1 MDPQPGS
8 SSVSSESPG
17 TSTPAAPGSV
27 SSSVP
32 SVTVA
37 ACLGCRGKHL
47 KCDGNTPCSRCTS
60 AGIECLYVP
69 SRRGYKGPRRNTA
82 QNPNK
87 RHASSS
93 PEYAGPTGSCPML
106 LGHGGVSLAP
116 QTLAG
121 FNPAIVLPDQ
131 PQLTYTAPA
140 PLNNVHLYTRNPF
153 APGTIMTA
161 DTLAL
166 TTAAATTPAAPP
178 VQPPAPT
185 LAERCFDAF
194 YHYFHA
200 GHPFVLP
207 KEYFL
212 RMLKDGTTP
221 NLNVVMAAMRYIGS
235 LYVDAGPARATY
247 LDEAIRLCY
256 QPGTAKDG
264 FLIQALLLIIV
275 GLDGQCNQAR
285 ARELLADCERFAI
298 EIDLNKREFATLH
311 GRGNPVLEESW
322 RRTWWDLYVCDG
334 MIAGVHRVTK
344 FLLFDIQADVGLPC
358 EEQQYL
364 SGRIPPPSYM
374 EDFDDQD
381 FSGEDREFS
390 SFAYR
395 IAAAR
400 NLGRMMRMP
409 PVMFPGDENVNR
421 VQSLLS
427 NWRMHLPESK
437 RDDLSKNC
445 QLDEMMFQ
453 AHFITH
459 ACTIILHQPLSQ
471 LDTSPTQAVN
481 SCAPHRA
488 VPSGDVFNTHT
499 RHTLTAAS
507 EISKMITQAVP
518 ITHHTHFFTCV
529 ITLSS
534 IVHLSKWALYFVDDE
549 DHLRQQI
556 RLNIGAL
563 NRLSKV
569 WKAADTAWGQVRG
582 VAQEIYREKKAQ
594 QISPAFWVGFTQE
607 QMISS
612 INADEGIMS
621 EVCEM
626 LALMGPSGSG
636 KTTLLNFLASR
647 PNNTGSSSSSSSST
661 SGTVLL
667 NGSAAS
673 RGSLRA
679 VSRFVEQ
686 EDALVGAL
694 TVRETLTF
702 ASRLSF
708 SFAGCTTS
716 SSSSSSRERVAR
728 IEELLEA
735 FGLREQAD
743 TLVGTPLRKGISGG
757 QKRRVGVASQLV
769 TGAKVLFLDEPT
781 SGLDSVAGWEVL
793 IVVASIHQP
802 STATFNLF
810 DKLLLMSHG
819 KTHYFGPVA
828 GVPAHYESLGYAM
841 PMHVNPAEFL
851 LEMVNTDFAAD
862 RQAAMQRLAE
872 MQDAWARSTR
882 AKQLAGSLAV
892 VEEGK
897 GSGAVELDAAERRPG
912 LPSLVLTLLHRSFVK
927 SRRDV
932 VVYGIRLAMYT
943 GDGSAFMSFMA
954 VAYCPAYLEDYLQY
968 IKEKRNGLYGSTAML
983 LSNFLIG
990 IPYLFIFALVFS
1002 SISYWLSNFQ
1012 PTAQAFFT
1020 FVLWAFLDLLA
1031 AESLVV
1037 LMTSICPSFVIS
1049 LALVA
1054 FANGLWM
1061 SVNGFMVPPTVL
1073 NVFYKYAFHFWD
1085 YQKYVFENMMVNEFG
1100 GRVYS
1105 CGNGCQ
1111 CMWQTD
1117 LADQCLIRGQGVLDQ
1132 YGYKPGY
1139 MGKDVGIMVGIIVG
1153 YRLAAWLVLKLKSD
1167 GTTTTATTNT
1177 RHHRQNKPKPAR
1189 IPPPSQLALLATLP
1203 IHPSFTSRPLET
1215 ANVHAASHALSYLR
1229 SLLRTVGPL
1238 NANFRAAL
1246 DFRSSSTSTPSSH
1259 YPPRPRRTG
1268 RVNGGGG
1275 GSGSRS
1281 RGGTPL
1287 SGDDDTAS
1295 ASSDSDALG
1304 GPFASSQLVF
1314 RRAPDFWSVLGWAF
1328 RCAAEQQSQPQQQQ
1342 SSTSYAVRWRYW
1354 RVWLEFVVA
1363 VLEAD
1368 WDERLARDQEESDKR
1383 DGYPML
1389 SGSLL
1394 VAYLDG
1400 LRRERKNVVREVL
1413 RAVFAFCDAEN
1424 LASDRAMYREVF
1436 EKETVVGQSGK
1447 KSKRKRA
1454 GEAVVDLEND
1464 LFGDYLDEDEF
1475 TSDEEDAEGEDL
1487 PVPKA
1492 RRKPGRKPRGEGG
1505 AGSAFTLTDDI
1516 AETVPFRLRI
1526 FRLLS
1531 AASYYLPETF
1541 TPVDELYEKFTDAVR
1556 GLPLPMF
1563 RLFVASHPPFLPASV
1578 QVSFLRMVIEAM
1590 LPRHPDPADVDPE
1603 CESRHGVTV
1612 LMMEECFLPF
1622 AANRVMAE
1630 DNAKLSLAL
1639 ESLLWF
1645 VYAQIGI
1652 EYSEGLRRAV
1662 ETGIK
1667 AREQRI
1673 KKRAAGAADKAARE
1687 MLARSARSLRVL
1699 VDVVSAMGR

>member
-8 SSVSSESPG
+8 SSVSSDSPG
-17 TSTPAAPGSV
+17 TSTPAAPASV
-27 SSSVP
+27 SSVP

-37 ACLGCRGKHL
+37 ACLGCRGKHQ
-47 KCDGNTPCSRCTS
+47 KCDGNNPCSRCTS
-60 AGIECLYVP
+60 SGIECLYVP

-93 PEYAGPTGSCPML
+93 PEYAGPTGNCPML

-116 QTLAG
+116 PALAG
-121 FNPAIVLPDQ
+121 FNPPIVLPDQ
-131 PQLTYTAPA
+131 SQVSYTGPS
-140 PLNNVHLYTRNPF
+140 PLNNVHLYHRNPF
-153 APGTIMTA
+153 ATGNVMTA

-166 TTAAATTPAAPP
+166 TTATTTPAAPP

-221 NLNVVMAAMRYIGS
+221 NLNVVLAAMRYIGS

-256 QPGTAKDG
+256 LPGTTKDG
-264 FLIQALLLIIV
+264 FLIQALLLIII

-311 GRGNPVLEESW
+311 GRGNAVLEESW

-364 SGRIPPPSYM
+364 LGRIPAPSYM
-374 EDFDDQD
+374 EDFDEQD

-390 SFAYR
+390 SFTYR

-421 VQSLLS
+421 VQSLLT

-471 LDTSPTQAVN
+471 LDTSPAQAVN

-563 NRLSKV
+563 NKLSKV

-621 EVCEM
+621 EFNSAGEM

-636 KTTLLNFLASR
+636 KTTLLNVLASR
-647 PNNTGSSSSSSSST
+647 PNTGATSSSSSSS
-661 SGTVLL
+661 GAVLL
-667 NGSAAS
+667 NGFPAS
-673 RGSLRA
+673 RSTLRA

-686 EDALVGAL
+686 EDALMGAL

-708 SFAGCTTS
+708 TGGW
-716 SSSSSSRERVAR
+716 RERVRR
-728 IEELLEA
+728 IEELLDA

-743 TLVGTPLRKGISGG
+743 TVVGTPLRKGISGG
-757 QKRRVGVASQLV
+757 QKRRVGLASQLV

-781 SGLDSVAGWEVL
+781 RGLDSVAGWEVL

-819 KTHYFGPVA
+819 KTHYFGPVG
-828 GVPAHYESLGYAM
+828 GVASHYESLGYVM

-851 LEMVNTDFAAD
+851 LEMVNTDFATD
-862 RQAAMQRLAE
+862 RQSALQRLDE
-872 MQDAWARSTR
+872 MQVAWEGSIR
-882 AKQLAGSLAV
+882 AKELAASLAT
-892 VEEGK
+892 VEEK
-897 GSGAVELDAAERRPG
+897 GSGAVEPDTAEKRPG

-927 SRRDV
+927 SYRDV
-932 VVYGIRLAMYT
+932 VVPFPCEYPLVLT
-943 GDGSAFMSFMA
+943 VHSGSAFMSFMA
-954 VAYCPAYLEDYLQY
+954 VAYCPAYLEDYLQF
-968 IKEKRNGLYGSTAML
+968 IKEKRNGLYGATAMI
-983 LSNFLIG
+983 LSNFLMG
-990 IPYLFIFALVFS
+990 IPYLFIFSLVFS

-1073 NVFYKYAFHFWD
+1073 NVFYKYVFHFWD
-1085 YQKYVFENMMVNEFG
+1085 YQKYVFENMMVNEFSE
-1100 GRVYS
+1100 RVYS
-1105 CGNGCQ
+1105 CARGCQ

-1153 YRLAAWLVLKLKSD
+1153 YRLAAWIDTAAIHILSGLLSD
-1167 GTTTTATTNT
+1167 GTTTTQQQQ
-1177 RHHRQNKPKPAR
+1177 HHHQKPKPAR
-1189 IPPPSQLALLATLP
+1189 IPPPSQLALLATLI
-1203 IHPSFTSRPLET
+1203 IHPSFTSRAPET
-1215 ANVHAASHALSYLR
+1215 ANIHAASHSLSYLR
-1229 SLLRTVGPL
+1229 SLLRTVGAL
-1238 NANFRAAL
+1238 NANFRAAF
-1246 DFRSSSTSTPSSH
+1246 DFLPSSNSSSH
-1259 YPPRPRRTG
+1259 YHSRPRPGTNRHI
-1268 RVNGGGG
+1268 
-1275 GSGSRS
+1275 SRS
-1281 RGGTPL
+1281 RGGTP
-1287 SGDDDTAS
+1287 SGGDDNETS
-1295 ASSDSDALG
+1295 SSSDSDALSG
-1304 GPFASSQLVF
+1304 SFARSQLVF
-1314 RRAPDFWSVLGWAF
+1314 SRAPDFWSVLGWAF
-1328 RCAAEQQSQPQQQQ
+1328 RCAADGQQQQ
-1342 SSTSYAVRWRYW
+1342 QYAVRWRYW
-1354 RVWLEFVVA
+1354 SVWLELVVG

-1368 WDERLARDQEESDKR
+1368 WDERLARDQEGNQ
-1383 DGYPML
+1383 DGYPL
-1389 SGSLL
+1389 LRGSLL
-1394 VAYLDG
+1394 VGYLDG
-1400 LRRERKNVVREVL
+1400 LRRARKNVVREVL
-1413 RAVFAFCDAEN
+1413 RAVFAFCDGEN

-1436 EKETVVGQSGK
+1436 EKETVVGQPG

-1454 GEAVVDLEND
+1454 EEAVVDLEND
-1464 LFGDYLDEDEF
+1464 RFGDYLDGDEF
-1475 TSDEEDAEGEDL
+1475 VSDEEAEGEDL
-1487 PVPKA
+1487 PTAPVPKG
-1492 RRKPGRKPRGEGG
+1492 RRKPGRKPRGEG
-1505 AGSAFTLTDDI
+1505 AGSSFTFTDDI
-1516 AETVPFRLRI
+1516 TETVHFRLRI

-1531 AASYYLPETF
+1531 AVSYYLPEIF
-1541 TPVDELYEKFTDAVR
+1541 TPVGELYERFTDNVR
-1556 GLPLPMF
+1556 GLPLLMF
-1563 RLFVASHPPFLPASV
+1563 RLFVASHPSVLPESV
-1578 QVSFLRMVIEAM
+1578 QVSFLRMVIEEM
-1590 LPRHPDPADVDPE
+1590 LPRHPDPADVDPD
-1603 CESRHGVTV
+1603 CESRHDVTV
-1612 LMMEECFLPF
+1612 LMMEKCFLPF
-1622 AANRVMAE
+1622 AANKVTAE

-1639 ESLLWF
+1639 ESMMWF
-1645 VYAQIGI
+1645 VYSQIGMD
-1652 EYSEGLRRAV
+1652 YSEGLRRAV

-1667 AREQRI
+1667 AREERI
-1673 KKRAAGAADKAARE
+1673 RRRAAGAADKAARE
-1687 MLARSARSLRVL
+1687 TLARSARNLRAL
-1699 VDVVSAMGR
+1699 VDVIAVVGR